1 MLHSK
6 KKYPDAAP
14 RVQNRDI
21 ATEMVAYFLSN
32 KGIAI
37 HASSES
43 LLENRVGRQK
53 AALVECLKKFLLVRT
68 HDNKEELIISP
79 ILCELRPSPKGFIPF
94 V

>member
-6 KKYPDAAP
+6 NKYPDSASS
-14 RVQNRDI
+14 VQNRSI
-21 ATEMVAYFLSN
+21 MTGMVADFLGD
-32 KGIAI
+32 KGVPI

-53 AALVECLKKFLLVRT
+53 AALVKFLNKFLLVRT
-68 HDNKEELIISP
+68 HDDKEELITLH
-79 ILCELRPSPKGFIPF
+79 ILWELCPSPKGFIPF

>member
-6 KKYPDAAP
+6 KKYPDSASS
-14 RVQNRDI
+14 VQNRSI
-21 ATEMVAYFLSN
+21 MTGMVADFLGD
-32 KGIAI
+32 KGVPI

-53 AALVECLKKFLLVRT
+53 AALVEFLNEFLLVST
-68 HDNKEELIISP
+68 HDNKEELITSP
-79 ILCELRPSPKGFIPF
+79 ILCELRPSPKGFTPL